1 MVVTCPQCG
10 KEFPEANA
18 QYNGH
23 IGYHK
28 AHPESVKKEKE
39 TPKGSSKSSPPSSSS
54 PPPASSSPPSSGST
68 SSTTLQPVTFTFS
81 EGERLPSQQEIPE
94 FKSPEQ
100 QKEEAKKGGEP
111 TPSATLAEER
121 KAGVSALGAL
131 ILPLMEMGNN
141 VLSGESIEFDK
152 DKVKFNAKDAEMLAQ
167 AIVLVDEKHGG
178 PISKT
183 LGGDSGPEIFLAGV
197 CIGLGVK
204 AAIMIRNRIQRPR
217 PKSAAPSPEEI
228 PRKSPLQEVG
238 DSLRNLVSPKKKE
251 EKKEEAPSDAGI
263 VKLTP
268 DEFMAEAERHRQQ
281 SVAP

>member
-1 MVVTCPQCG
+1 MVVCPKCG
-10 KEFPEANA
+10 KDFPGDETNPKY
-18 QYNGH
+18 QGH
-23 IGYHK
+23 LGYHK
-28 AHPESVKKEKE
+28 AHPEATVKGAKPPQLKTSTSPTEK
-39 TPKGSSKSSPPSSSS
+39 
-54 PPPASSSPPSSGST
+54 ST
-68 SSTTLQPVTFTFS
+68 SSTASATVTTTQATGSTATLTPVTFSFT

-100 QKEEAKKGGEP
+100 KKEEERKGGEP

-204 AAIMIRNRIQRPR
+204 AAIMIRNRVQPRR

-228 PRKSPLQEVG
+228 PRKNPLQEIG
-238 DSLRNLVSPKKKE
+238 EGIRNMVTPKKKE
-251 EKKEEAPSDAGI
+251 EKPPEEEKPEGVLSQ
-263 VKLTP
+263 
-268 DEFMAEAERHRQQ
+268 DEFMAEAQRRIDL
-281 SVAP
+281 AKAT

>member
-1 MVVTCPQCG
+1 MAVTCPVCG

-28 AHPESVKKEKE
+28 AHPEKN
-39 TPKGSSKSSPPSSSS
+39 PKSGGSKDTGSSKPS
-54 PPPASSSPPSSGST
+54 ASSSPLKQSGSQATGVT
-68 SSTTLQPVTFTFS
+68 STTSTLQPVTFTFS

-141 VLSGESIEFDK
+141 ILSGESIEFDK

-204 AAIMIRNRIQRPR
+204 AAIMVRNRIQRKPTR
-217 PKSAAPSPEEI
+217 QSAAPSPEEI
-228 PRKSPLQEVG
+228 PRKNPLQEVG
-238 DSLRNLVSPKKKE
+238 EGLRNLVTPKKKIE
-251 EKKEEAPSDAGI
+251 EPKEPEQEG
-263 VKLTP
+263 KLSP
-268 DEFMAEAERHRQQ
+268 DEFMK
-281 SVAP
+281 VASEYQKQAVTP